1 MKGPIIDMSPPQLF
15 VVVDTEEEFDWN
27 APFDRASTCVSA
39 MEAIGR
45 GQAVFDAFSLKPTYV
60 ADFPVV
66 DRPEGARPL
75 LEILQAGRCHVGA
88 HLHPWVNPP
97 HDEPVNSLNSFA
109 CNLPETLEAA
119 KIRALHARIEEVFGV
134 PPVVYKA
141 GRYGLA
147 LRTVTIL
154 EILGF
159 LVDNSVIPH
168 MDFSAVGGPDF
179 RGAAETPYWI
189 SPTILEMPCTT
200 GYSGLLAQSGQTLH
214 EWASRPSLAPVRAV
228 GALARLRL
236 LNRINLSPETS
247 TLAEMISL
255 TRALYRRGVRC
266 FTMTFHSPSLQPGHT
281 PYVNSTPELSAFL
294 DRLRGYCDFFFGAL
308 DGTPG
313 DPLEY
318 RASLRRHQEPTP
330 A

>member
-1 MKGPIIDMSPPQLF
+1 MKGPIIDVQPPQLF

-27 APFDRASTCVSA
+27 APFDRASTSVSA

-66 DRPEGARPL
+66 DRPEGAAPL
-75 LEILQAGRCHVGA
+75 LELLRAGRCHVGA

-97 HDEPVNSLNSFA
+97 HDEEVTPRNSFA
-109 CNLPETLEAA
+109 CNLPEALEAA
-119 KIRALHARIEEVFGV
+119 KIKALHARVAEVFGV

-147 LRTVTIL
+147 PRTLKVL
-154 EILGF
+154 GELGF

-168 MDFSAVGGPDF
+168 MNFTAMGGPDF
-179 RGAAETPYWI
+179 RGTDETPHFI
-189 SPTILEMPCTT
+189 APGILELPCTT
-200 GYSGLLAQSGQTLH
+200 GYTGLLARSGEGIH
-214 EWASRPSLAPVRAV
+214 ERASRPP
-228 GALARLRL
+228 LARLRAVGVLARLQL

-247 TLAEMISL
+247 TLAEMVDL
-255 TRALYRRGVRC
+255 TKALHQRGVRC
-266 FTMTFHSPSLQPGHT
+266 FTLTYHSPSLEPGHT
-281 PYVNSTPELSAFL
+281 PYVNSSSELATFL
-294 DRLRGYCDFFFGAL
+294 DRLRAYCDFFFGPL

-313 DPLEY
+313 DPIEY
-318 RASLRRHQEPTP
+318 RATRLRHQEPTS